1 MKPSIQATMATTLR
15 ELQAAQPTSK
25 ETRRLH
31 ELQPRTLAMQM
42 MTLGGVL
49 IAAAFTLAPP
59 AQAQDYPSKPI
70 KIVVPYAA
78 GGGTDIVA
86 RLVAQKLQDK
96 WGQPTIV
103 ENRAGA
109 GGNVGAEAVF
119 TAPPDGH
126 TLLFTAQGPLVVNK
140 SLFGKLNYEPEAFV
154 PVSLV
159 VVAYSAL
166 LAHPKV
172 SAENVQQLIAFARAN
187 PDKLNYASQG
197 IGTAA
202 HLTAELF
209 KSMAGVRIGHVPYRG
224 SGPALTDLVGGHV
237 DLMFGELA
245 PASPYIRAGTLRALA
260 VSSDKRLASLPNV
273 PTVAEVLPGF
283 VVTSWWAIVAP
294 PGTPPAITSKLSA
307 AVAEALKQ
315 PDVSVRLADLG
326 MVETGSTPAEL
337 TTFIKQEGERWGNV
351 IRISGA
357 KAE

>member
-1 MKPSIQATMATTLR
+1 MKAFSSA
-15 ELQAAQPTSK
+15 
-25 ETRRLH
+25 
-31 ELQPRTLAMQM
+31 LAF
-42 MTLGGVL
+42 LV
-49 IAAAFTLAPP
+49 AFTCAPVH
-59 AQAQDYPSKPI
+59 AQDFPSKTV

-86 RLVAQKLQDK
+86 RIVAQKLQEK
-96 WGQPTIV
+96 WGHPTIV

-119 TAPPDGH
+119 SAPADGH

-140 SLFGKLNYEPEAFV
+140 PLYGKLTYEPDAFT

-159 VVAYSAL
+159 VIAYSAL

-172 SAENVQQLIAFARAN
+172 PTNDLRQLIEYAKSN

-245 PASPYIRAGTLRALA
+245 PAHPYIQAGTLRALA
-260 VSSDKRLASLPNV
+260 VSSDKRIPSMPNI
-273 PTVAEVLPGF
+273 PAVAETLPGF

-294 PGTPPAITSKLSA
+294 PGTPKTIADKLS
-307 AVAEALKQ
+307 EAISAIVKQ
-315 PDVSVRLADLG
+315 PDVATRLSEMG
-326 MVETGSTPAEL
+326 MIGAGSSSGEL
-337 TTFIKQEGERWGNV
+337 AIFIRQEAERWGNV